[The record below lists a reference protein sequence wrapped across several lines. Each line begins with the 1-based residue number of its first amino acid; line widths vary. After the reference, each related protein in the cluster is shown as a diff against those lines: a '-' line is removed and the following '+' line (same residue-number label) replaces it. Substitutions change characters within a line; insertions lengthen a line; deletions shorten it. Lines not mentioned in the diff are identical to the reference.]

1 MLALVVYTA
10 TCAAVLS
17 SPIKVQSQSQ
27 SQSQSQFPSFQ
38 KWSKINGRVYQPTER
53 DYRETIY
60 TQNLATIQS
69 TNNSWTNKFADR
81 TAEEFATY
89 LDCVESKSKTNLRG
103 ASTVQILNS
112 TNQFETNATV
122 VAACSQ

>member
-27 SQSQSQFPSFQ
+27 SQFPSFQ
-38 KWSKINGRVYQPTER
+38 KWSNINGRVYQPTER

-103 ASTVQILNS
+103 ASVVQSLNS

-122 VAACSQ
+122 VQACTQ

>member
-10 TCAAVLS
+10 TCASIVLS
-17 SPIKVQSQSQ
+17 SPMKMQSPY
-27 SQSQSQFPSFQ
+27 PSFS
-38 KWSKINGRVYQPTER
+38 KWSKVNGRVYQPTER

-60 TQNLATIQS
+60 SQNLATIKS
-69 TNNSWTNKFADR
+69 TNGSWTNMFADR

-103 ASTVQILNS
+103 ASLVQSLNF
-112 TNQFETNATV
+112 TNQFEANATAV
-122 VAACSQ
+122 EACAQ